1 MGAATSSASLDD
13 PFMAALGRLTGA
25 EALAPED
32 AAWRTLLDSSRKLH
46 VADPAAVH
54 ASTRK
59 AVASLRECAQ

>member
-1 MGAATSSASLDD
+1 
-13 PFMAALGRLTGA
+13 MAALGRLTGA